1 VHKIAIV
8 GAGIMGAN
16 HGRVLNMCADADV
29 TVVVDPDP
37 ARGEPLAASLGA
49 RFAQDI
55 ADLESHA
62 NAAVIA
68 TPTTTH
74 EQIGIALLDA
84 GLDVLVEKPMADSVA
99 ACKQLLDAAER
110 TGRILMIGHVER
122 FNPVVLELDRLLSDV
137 LHIECARLGPYPS
150 RIADSVVL
158 DLMIHDID
166 IVRSLTKGPV
176 RHVSA
181 VGRRIRSERC
191 ELACALLEFETGV
204 TASITASQ
212 LGQNK
217 IRRLDITQPDSFVTV
232 DLIRQDIAIN
242 RMTQL
247 EFVSEEGVRYRQS
260 GVMEVPF
267 LEHRGEPLYLELRH
281 FLDVIDA
288 RTDPRVSGRDGLEAV
303 ALALQIQEL
312 IERD

>member
-1 VHKIAIV
+1 VHKIAII

-16 HGRVLNMCADADV
+16 HARVLNMCADVEV

-37 ARGEPLAASLGA
+37 ARGEPLATSLGA
-49 RFAQDI
+49 RYAQDI
-55 ADLESHA
+55 VGLESDA
-62 NAAVIA
+62 TAAVIA

-74 EQIGIALLDA
+74 EQIAIALLES
-84 GLDVLVEKPMADSVA
+84 GLDALVEKPMAESVD
-99 ACKQLLDAAER
+99 ACRRILDAAER

-122 FNPVVLELDRLLSDV
+122 FNPVVLELDRLLEDV
-137 LHIECARLGPYPS
+137 IHIECARLGPYPA
-150 RIADSVVL
+150 RITDSVVL

-166 IVRSLTKGPV
+166 LVRSLTKGPV
-176 RHVSA
+176 RRVAA
-181 VGRRIRSERC
+181 VGRQVRSQRC
-191 ELACALLEFETGV
+191 ELASALLEFENGV

-217 IRRLDITQPDSFVTV
+217 IRRLDITQLDSFVTV

-267 LEHRGEPLYLELRH
+267 LENRGEPLYLELRH
-281 FLDVIDA
+281 FLDAIEA
-288 RTDPRVSGRDGLEAV
+288 RTVPRVSGTDGLEAV
-303 ALALQIQEL
+303 SLALQIQGL
-312 IERD
+312 IDQE